1 MKHFGDITKID
12 GHNVPIVDVIVGGS
26 PCQDLSI
33 AGKRQGFNGERS
45 SLFLDQIRIIKEMH
59 DECRK
64 SNQLIRPRFQIWE
77 NVPGCTSSNDGEDFR
92 TVLEQTARI
101 IDPDADIPRLAEG
114 QLWPSVGCIL
124 ADRWSIAWRVHDG
137 QFWGKTIID
146 RRTGNII
153 KMGTPQRRR
162 RMSLVADFRGQSA
175 PEILF
180 DREMLSGNLQS
191 SEAPREESAADVG
204 TSFDKPITFFER
216 AGKEGGGKGILIQ
229 VDKAMSLKATN
240 NQGLCQPTTIAL
252 EGNGARNSH
261 NGDGYDESNVM
272 YTLNT
277 VERHAVCYRKTGHP
291 INSEQVQGWEEA
303 KVSDT
308 LNIFDSTEARTPT
321 VICQP
326 NYVKVESEVA
336 VRKYPVDTEKLIE
349 CLQNHR
355 SITVKEI
362 AEKLN
367 KPKSLVDHWFRKDK
381 FFAIPDADIWL
392 QLKELLGIETDEF
405 DESIMTFEYKA
416 CNFDAANRIHMGDTA
431 PTLTSNCEDSM
442 FCFGVDAYNQSVTGD
457 VTMTLAKGKADK
469 HSIPTVYTK
478 KVCYGFDRSAFNQG
492 QNAKFD
498 FSIYEDSVAPLVSRG
513 PNGVMANAVLRR
525 LTPLEC
531 ERLQG
536 FPDGWTDI
544 GEWVDSKGKKRQS
557 TDSLRYTALGN
568 SICLP
573 FWEWLFSR
581 IAKVIKKT
589 TNNKPTM
596 ASLFDGIGGFP
607 LAAARNG
614 FEPVWASEIEEFQIA
629 VTKKHFPE
637 REEKSA
643 QTPIKSRPEKERK
656 E

>member
-64 SNQLIRPRFQIWE
+64 SNQLIRPRFQVWE

-180 DREMLSGNLQS
+180 DR
-191 SEAPREESAADVG
+191 
-204 TSFDKPITFFER
+204 
-216 AGKEGGGKGILIQ
+216 
-229 VDKAMSLKATN
+229 
-240 NQGLCQPTTIAL
+240 
-252 EGNGARNSH
+252 
-261 NGDGYDESNVM
+261 
-272 YTLNT
+272 
-277 VERHAVCYRKTGHP
+277 
-291 INSEQVQGWEEA
+291 
-303 KVSDT
+303 
-308 LNIFDSTEARTPT
+308 
-321 VICQP
+321 
-326 NYVKVESEVA
+326 
-336 VRKYPVDTEKLIE
+336 
-349 CLQNHR
+349 
-355 SITVKEI
+355 
-362 AEKLN
+362 
-367 KPKSLVDHWFRKDK
+367 
-381 FFAIPDADIWL
+381 
-392 QLKELLGIETDEF
+392 
-405 DESIMTFEYKA
+405 
-416 CNFDAANRIHMGDTA
+416 
-431 PTLTSNCEDSM
+431 
-442 FCFGVDAYNQSVTGD
+442 
-457 VTMTLAKGKADK
+457 
-469 HSIPTVYTK
+469 
-478 KVCYGFDRSAFNQG
+478 RSAFNQG

-557 TDSLRYTALGN
+557 TDSLRYAALGN

-614 FEPVWASEIEEFQIA
+614 FEPVWASEIEEFQTA

-637 REEKSA
+637 KE
-643 QTPIKSRPEKERK
+643 ERK

>member
-12 GHNVPIVDVIVGGS
+12 GHDVPTVDVIVGGS

-33 AGKRQGFNGERS
+33 AGKREGFNGERS

-59 DECRK
+59 DECKRT
-64 SNQLIRPRFQIWE
+64 NQPIRPRFQVWE
-77 NVPGCTSSNDGEDFR
+77 NVPGCTSSNGGDDFR

-101 IDPDADIPRLAEG
+101 IDPNAVIPRPSDG
-114 QLWPSVGCIL
+114 QCWSNVGCIL
-124 ADRWSIAWRVHDG
+124 ADGWSIAWRIHDG

-162 RMSLVADFRGQSA
+162 RLSLVADFGGQSA

-180 DREMLSGNLQS
+180 DRESLSRDIQ
-191 SEAPREESAADVG
+191 PRNEGQEELAANVG
-204 TSFDKPITFFER
+204 MGLDKPIAIFER
-216 AGKEGGGKGILIQ
+216 AGKDGGEKGILTQ
-229 VDKAMSLKATN
+229 VDRTMTLSASN
-240 NQGLCQPTTIAL
+240 NQFICQPTICL
-252 EGNGARNSH
+252 EGNGSRSSH
-261 NGDGYDESNVM
+261 HGDGFAESDTM

-277 VERHAVCYRKTGHP
+277 VENHAVCYRKMGHP
-291 INSEQVQGWEEA
+291 MSAEEGQGWEETNIN
-303 KVSDT
+303 DT
-308 LNIFDSTEARTPT
+308 LKIYDSTEARTPT

-326 NYVKVESEVA
+326 NYIKLESEVA
-336 VRKYPVDTEKLIE
+336 VRKYPVDTERLIE

-367 KPKSLVDHWFRKDK
+367 QPKSMVEHWFRKDEY
-381 FFAIPDADIWL
+381 FAVPDAEIWPD
-392 QLKELLGIETDEF
+392 LKALLGIETDEF
-405 DESIMTFEYKA
+405 DESIMTYEYKA
-416 CNFDAANRIHMGDTA
+416 CNFDTANRIHMGDVA
-431 PTLTSNCEDSM
+431 PTMTADCKDATFCLSIGNGQAKDIIHPQDDVARSLNCMHDAQAV
-442 FCFGVDAYNQSVTGD
+442 CVGVDMYNQNITGD
-457 VTMTLAKGKADK
+457 KVNSICAARNDPK
-469 HSIPTVYTK
+469 HLPTVYQQ
-478 KVCYGFDRSAFNQG
+478 A
-492 QNAKFD
+492 
-498 FSIYEDSVAPLVSRG
+498 I
-513 PNGVMANAVLRR
+513 LRK

-544 GEWVDSKGKKRQS
+544 GEWTDSKGKKRQAS
-557 TDSLRYTALGN
+557 DSLRYTALGN

-581 IAKVIKKT
+581 IGKFVREYT
-589 TNNKPTM
+589 DQPTM

-607 LAAARNG
+607 LVASRNG
-614 FEPVWASEIEEFQIA
+614 FRPVWASEIEEFPIA
-629 VTKKHFPE
+629 VTKYHFPE
-637 REEKSA
+637 GE
-643 QTPIKSRPEKERK
+643 ERK